1 MLYTNYMMNLNFDNK
16 LKISYTLLRLV
27 TKISELDK
35 QTSYYGTDKQLF
47 EAEIHMIKAIKE
59 SEGIHVTGLA
69 EKLGVTKGAV
79 SQIITKL
86 QKKGMIVK
94 EIDQNNLS
102 RLILRL
108 TPKGEIAHL
117 HHEKIHQDFD
127 DLVYNILKDSSD
139 EEKEF
144 LKKFLNSLEEEIDA
158 LYKRKKE

>member
-1 MLYTNYMMNLNFDNK
+1 MNLNFDNK

-27 TKISELDK
+27 TKLSELDK

-59 SEGIHVTGLA
+59 SEGIHVIGLA

-86 QKKGMIVK
+86 QKKGMTIK
-94 EIDQNNLS
+94 EIDPNNLS
-102 RLILRL
+102 RLIIRL
-108 TPKGEIAHL
+108 TPKGEIAYL

-127 DLVYNILKDSSD
+127 VLVNNILNDSSD
-139 EEKEF
+139 EEKTF
-144 LKKFLNSLEEEIDA
+144 LKKFLNSLEEKVDTLSE
-158 LYKRKKE
+158 RKKK